1 MLSPTL
7 TQQQV
12 DNFCDHLKLFK
23 IGYSWG
29 GPVSLVVPYSL
40 TSMRAQWPEQ
50 LQQGYLVRFSTG
62 LESPADLI
70 ADLHQSAQAWLA
82 VEGVA

>member
-1 MLSPTL
+1 
-7 TQQQV
+7 
-12 DNFCDHLKLFK
+12 
-23 IGYSWG
+23 
-29 GPVSLVVPYSL
+29 
-40 TSMRAQWPEQ
+40 MRAQWPEQ